1 MKAPKFI
8 VVAAAAA
15 AASFAAAFPIAAFL
29 NRGNTQ
35 PQPAAADH
43 AAVAVMNEVKAPVTT
58 VTAGKTWKSTVTTL
72 KMPAG
77 TRFTA
82 RYNWYFL

>member
-1 MKAPKFI
+1 MKSPKFI
-8 VVAAAAA
+8 VVAAA

-29 NRGNTQ
+29 N
-35 PQPAAADH
+35 P
-43 AAVAVMNEVKAPVTT
+43 VAVMNEVKAPVTT

-77 TRFTA
+77 NRFTA
-82 RYNWYFL
+82 RYNWHFL